1 MELCLNA
8 DCSRRKEDT
17 DVPEVACQGVE
28 SLLLLE
34 KAYYC
39 SGVIGSVY
47 DDPSSVCCGKEN
59 K

>member
-8 DCSRRKEDT
+8 DCSRRKEDI
-17 DVPEVACQGVE
+17 DVPENACQGVE

-34 KAYYC
+34 KG
-39 SGVIGSVY
+39 SGVTGSVY